1 MKPPRSHDQVAALP
15 DRLTTSDRFALSFR
29 AKLLLSMVLLVGGVS
44 GTTLYSTRLILQ
56 RTYEEALQAQF
67 RTHIAYF
74 TERQTSRLKEI
85 KEQCAQ
91 VADSEALRAA
101 LTQHDAAA
109 AVAAARTGL
118 TSAITASF
126 RAASRTNNGGAAGPG
141 APAGGP
147 AGFLPGDGRGPGS
160 DGPPGG
166 PPGGPSGVPPAGFP
180 GGGPGSSPG
189 PGRGGFQGAGQG
201 RNPGGPGMM
210 FGYLRVLDAEG
221 NVLRA
226 ADSPGPAPRRG
237 SAEREKAFDDQLAA
251 LNRSLSSWATQE
263 VVYLAPT
270 DNRPAPVLLEVVA
283 TRVTE
288 PGTGKTLGAV
298 VLGSPLFDRAEEM
311 RDVSEIVSGIWLDG
325 QLYTRTIP
333 DALRVALIQGL
344 KAETA
349 RTAGGAPSFVVAQHG
364 ESFRVLGRLLNPD
377 SPFPRAYQ
385 VHLYSL
391 ASALRTQRDLQ
402 SVILSI
408 SLVVLLAAAG
418 ISLLLANTLT
428 RSVRELSAATAE
440 VLQGNF
446 QVRVPV
452 RSRDDVG
459 RLVHSFNEMTG
470 GLAQKDRY
478 RRVLNLVADERI
490 ASQLLA
496 TEELPGAESRRVTVL
511 FCDVRAFTVLTR
523 DLPAGEVIRMLNEH
537 MSLLAQVVREHQGFV
552 DKFVG
557 DLLMAVFGAP
567 LSQGEDARQAVACA
581 RKMIAARADLNRT
594 CGRPIEVGIGLA
606 TGTAIAGLLG
616 SVDRANYTVIGDC
629 VNLAS
634 RLCDRARPG
643 QILLDSATRDQLAD
657 PGEATP
663 VAPLVLK
670 GYQEPVPAWELI
682 GPTTMARPGA

>member
-1 MKPPRSHDQVAALP
+1 
-15 DRLTTSDRFALSFR
+15 
-29 AKLLLSMVLLVGGVS
+29 
-44 GTTLYSTRLILQ
+44 
-56 RTYEEALQAQF
+56 
-67 RTHIAYF
+67 
-74 TERQTSRLKEI
+74 
-85 KEQCAQ
+85 
-91 VADSEALRAA
+91 
-101 LTQHDAAA
+101 
-109 AVAAARTGL
+109 
-118 TSAITASF
+118 
-126 RAASRTNNGGAAGPG
+126 
-141 APAGGP
+141 
-147 AGFLPGDGRGPGS
+147 
-160 DGPPGG
+160 
-166 PPGGPSGVPPAGFP
+166 
-180 GGGPGSSPG
+180 
-189 PGRGGFQGAGQG
+189 
-201 RNPGGPGMM
+201 
-210 FGYLRVLDAEG
+210 
-221 NVLRA
+221 
-226 ADSPGPAPRRG
+226 
-237 SAEREKAFDDQLAA
+237 
-251 LNRSLSSWATQE
+251 
-263 VVYLAPT
+263 
-270 DNRPAPVLLEVVA
+270 
-283 TRVTE
+283 
-288 PGTGKTLGAV
+288 
-298 VLGSPLFDRAEEM
+298 
-311 RDVSEIVSGIWLDG
+311 
-325 QLYTRTIP
+325 
-333 DALRVALIQGL
+333 
-344 KAETA
+344 
-349 RTAGGAPSFVVAQHG
+349 VAQHG

>member
-1 MKPPRSHDQVAALP
+1 
-15 DRLTTSDRFALSFR
+15 
-29 AKLLLSMVLLVGGVS
+29 
-44 GTTLYSTRLILQ
+44 
-56 RTYEEALQAQF
+56 
-67 RTHIAYF
+67 
-74 TERQTSRLKEI
+74 
-85 KEQCAQ
+85 
-91 VADSEALRAA
+91 
-101 LTQHDAAA
+101 
-109 AVAAARTGL
+109 
-118 TSAITASF
+118 
-126 RAASRTNNGGAAGPG
+126 
-141 APAGGP
+141 
-147 AGFLPGDGRGPGS
+147 
-160 DGPPGG
+160 
-166 PPGGPSGVPPAGFP
+166 
-180 GGGPGSSPG
+180 
-189 PGRGGFQGAGQG
+189 
-201 RNPGGPGMM
+201 MM
-210 FGYLRVLDAEG
+210 FGYLRVLDADG
-221 NVLRA
+221 TVLRA
-226 ADSPGPAPRRG
+226 ADATGSTPRRG
-237 SAEREKAFDDQLAA
+237 SAEREKAFDGQLAA
-251 LNRSLSSWATQE
+251 LSRSLSSWATQE
-263 VVYLAPT
+263 VAYLAPT
-270 DNRPAPVLLEVVA
+270 DNSPAPVLLEVVA

-298 VLGSPLFDRAEEM
+298 ILGSPLFDRAEEM
-311 RDVSEIVSGIWLDG
+311 RDISEVVSGIWLDG

-333 DALRVALIQGL
+333 EALRASLIHGIRT
-344 KAETA
+344 ETA
-349 RTAGGAPSFVVAQHG
+349 RPAGGTPNFVVAQNG

-391 ASALRTQRDLQ
+391 ASALRTQRDLR

-418 ISLLLANTLT
+418 ISLVLANTLT

-446 QVRVPV
+446 RVRVTV

-496 TEELPGAESRRVTVL
+496 SDQLPDAESRPVTVL
-511 FCDVRAFTVLTR
+511 FCDVREFTVLTH

-537 MSLLAQVVREHQGFV
+537 MSLLAQVVSEHEGFV

-567 LSQGEDARQAVACA
+567 LSHGEDARRAVACA
-581 RKMIAARADLNRT
+581 RKMIVARAHLNRT
-594 CGRPIEVGIGLA
+594 CDHPFEVGIGLA

-616 SVDRANYTVIGDC
+616 SAERANYTVIGDC

-643 QILLDSATRDQLAD
+643 QVLLDSVTRDQLTD

-670 GYQEPVPAWELI
+670 GYQEPVPAWELA
-682 GPTTMARPGA
+682 GSPAPARPAPGLDVFG